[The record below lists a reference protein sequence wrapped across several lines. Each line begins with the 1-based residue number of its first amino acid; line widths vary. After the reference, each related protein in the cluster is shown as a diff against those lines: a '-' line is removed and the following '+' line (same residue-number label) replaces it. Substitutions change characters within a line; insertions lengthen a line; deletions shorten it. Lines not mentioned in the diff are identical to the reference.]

1 MKYLNTHIQ
10 RPSYESFRTE
20 FKPEWANYLAQLEH
34 RDSQKFNM
42 NWEQI
47 S

>member
-1 MKYLNTHIQ
+1 MKYLDTHAQ
-10 RPSYESFRTE
+10 RSSYEKFRTE
-20 FKPEWANYLAQLEH
+20 FEAEWENFLAQLEH
-34 RDSQKFNM
+34 RDGQKFNM